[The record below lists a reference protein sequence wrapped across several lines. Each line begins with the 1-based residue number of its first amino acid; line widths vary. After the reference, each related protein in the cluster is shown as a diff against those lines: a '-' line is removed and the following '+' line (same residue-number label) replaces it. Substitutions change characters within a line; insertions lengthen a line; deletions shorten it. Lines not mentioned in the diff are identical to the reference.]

1 MNKSD
6 KILVDGFKKGDYSS
20 FNELFYRYYSGLC
33 AYVDS
38 IVQDS
43 ATSEDLVQTLFYKLW
58 ANRYKIGIQKNISQY
73 LYRSAK
79 NSALNYLKSESGK
92 KNVCLNSNLIDE
104 PCDEEEF
111 LRKETF
117 YRKLEECI
125 EQLPERSKAV
135 LLKSRFEG
143 LKQKEIADLFNISIK
158 TIKNHIWK
166 SLRFLKSCVELE
178 ISI

>member
-6 KILVDGFKKGDYSS
+6 KILVDGLKKGDYSS

-38 IVQDS
+38 IVQDE

-58 ANRYKIGIQKNISQY
+58 ANRYKLGIQKNIGQY

-79 NSALNYLKSESGK
+79 NSALNYLKSELGK
-92 KNVCLNSNLIDE
+92 NNVCLNSNLIDD

-143 LKQKEIADLFNISIK
+143 LKQKEIADLFNISVK